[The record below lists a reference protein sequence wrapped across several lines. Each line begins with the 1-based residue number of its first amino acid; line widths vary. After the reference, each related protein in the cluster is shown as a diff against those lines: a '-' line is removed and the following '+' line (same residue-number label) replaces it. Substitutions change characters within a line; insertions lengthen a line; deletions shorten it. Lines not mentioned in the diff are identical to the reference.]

1 MCGLSKRNR
10 FGKVLRV
17 VIVGIAFLLATGCGK
32 EPASKPTNVSAP
44 AGSVPPVATNL
55 YQGVGVVKS
64 LNPQRPGIEIDHEE
78 IVGLMQAMQMEFPVS
93 DASLLNGIGVND
105 RVDFT
110 VDNAIGE
117 MKIVALKKK

>member
-1 MCGLSKRNR
+1 M
-10 FGKVLRV
+10 
-17 VIVGIAFLLATGCGK
+17 
-32 EPASKPTNVSAP
+32 
-44 AGSVPPVATNL
+44 
-55 YQGVGVVKS
+55 KS